1 MEQVMNDYYRARGWN
16 EKGEPPRSER
26 HKGV

>member
-1 MEQVMNDYYRARGWN
+1 MNDYYRARGWN